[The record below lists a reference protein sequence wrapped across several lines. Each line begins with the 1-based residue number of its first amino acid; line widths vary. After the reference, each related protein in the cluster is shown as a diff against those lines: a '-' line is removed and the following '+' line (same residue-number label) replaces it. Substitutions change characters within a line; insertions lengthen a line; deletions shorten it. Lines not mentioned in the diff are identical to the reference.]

1 MDVDEFQKLLALG
14 KEIGLEGKDLQDFM
28 RDERVA
34 YREKQARDASER
46 EKEFEFRQR
55 QLEMDRV
62 ERESL

>member
-1 MDVDEFQKLLALG
+1 MCILFACFDKMDVDEFQKLLALG

-46 EKEFEFRQR
+46 EKEKWHK
-55 QLEMDRV
+55 
-62 ERESL
+62 